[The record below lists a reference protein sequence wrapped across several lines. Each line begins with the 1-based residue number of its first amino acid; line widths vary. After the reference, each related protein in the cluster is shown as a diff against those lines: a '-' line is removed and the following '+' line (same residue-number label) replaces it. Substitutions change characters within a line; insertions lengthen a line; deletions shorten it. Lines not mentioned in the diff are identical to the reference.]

1 MTDAPKALVFDWDN
15 TLVDSW
21 AMIHAALTATFTAMD
36 AIPWTMEETRAR
48 VRASARDTFPKLFG
62 ERADEA
68 QNIFYES
75 YERDHLSALKALPG
89 AQELITAIAG
99 GGLFLS
105 ILSNKKGTILR
116 RELAHLGWAEY
127 FSAAV
132 GALDAARDK
141 PAREALLA
149 ALDGSGVDPGP
160 EVWVVGDTDIDMR
173 CAADHGCEAVLVRPQ
188 PAGAGEFGRFEPLSW
203 SPDCHD
209 LLRQLRMNG
218 LI

>member
-21 AMIHAALTATFTAMD
+21 AMIHAALTATFSAMD
-36 AIPWTMEETRAR
+36 ATPWTMEETRAR

-62 ERADEA
+62 ERAEEA
-68 QNIFYES
+68 ESIFYES

-89 AQELITAIAG
+89 AEELITEIAG
-99 GGLFLS
+99 GKLFLS
-105 ILSNKKGTILR
+105 ILSNKKGALLR
-116 RELAHLGWAEY
+116 SELAHLGWAEY
-127 FSAAV
+127 FGAAV

-149 ALDGSGVDPGP
+149 ALEGSGVDPGP

-188 PAGAGEFGRFEPLSW
+188 SADAGEFGRFEPLSW

-209 LLRQLRMNG
+209 LLRQFRMNG